1 MPRRLLLV
9 LAMSLLPVAAAVAAD
24 APAKSDTPAKSTAP
38 DKDAEIRELRSRVEK
53 LEARLAE
60 LEKQLGPALAKS
72 GAEQERAKLTAKAHE
87 RMRQDLQT
95 HTAEQIGQAEALY
108 QVANKNWRT
117 PEARA
122 SLRKMIDQFP
132 HLNRTGCALLYLGQ
146 MSDGDEKEKLLK
158 EAIDSHG
165 DCFYGDGVQVGPFA
179 RFLLAEYYRE
189 KKEPAKAKALFD
201 EVRRDFPEAID
212 HKGKRLVEQMPE

>member
-9 LAMSLLPVAAAVAAD
+9 FALAVLPVAVAAAAD
-24 APAKSDTPAKSTAP
+24 PATESESPSKQ
-38 DKDAEIRELRSRVEK
+38 DKDAEIGELRSRVQK

-60 LEKQLGPALAKS
+60 LEKQLGPLLAKT
-72 GAEQERAKLTAKAHE
+72 GAEQERAKLTAKAHD

-108 QVANKNWRT
+108 QAANKNWRT

-146 MSDGDEKEKLLK
+146 MSQGDEKEKLLK
-158 EAIDSHG
+158 EAIDAHG

-179 RFLLAEYYRE
+179 RFLLAVHYRD
-189 KKEPAKAKALFD
+189 KKEADKAKALFE
-201 EVRRDFPEAID
+201 EVRRDYPEAID
-212 HKGKRLVEQMPE
+212 HKGKRLVEQIPE

>member
-9 LAMSLLPVAAAVAAD
+9 FALSLLPAAALAAD
-24 APAKSDTPAKSTAP
+24 APAKSEAPARTEP
-38 DKDAEIRELRSRVEK
+38 QDKDAEIRELRSRVQK

-60 LEKQLGPALAKS
+60 LEKQLGPLLAKT
-72 GAEQERAKLTAKAHE
+72 GADQERAKLTAKAHD

-122 SLRKMIDQFP
+122 SLRKMIYQFP
-132 HLNRTGCALLYLGQ
+132 RLNRTGCALLYLGQ
-146 MSDGDEKEKLLK
+146 MSEGDEKEKLLK
-158 EAIDSHG
+158 EAIDAHG

-179 RFLLAEYYRE
+179 RFLLAVYYRD
-189 KKEPAKAKALFD
+189 KKETDKAKALFE
-201 EVRRDFPEAID
+201 EVRRDSPEAID
-212 HKGKRLVEQMPE
+212 HKGKRLVEQIPE

>member
-9 LAMSLLPVAAAVAAD
+9 FALSLLSAAAAVAAD
-24 APAKSDTPAKSTAP
+24 APAKSEAA
-38 DKDAEIRELRSRVEK
+38 DKDAEIRELRGRVQK

-60 LEKQLGPALAKS
+60 LEKQLGPLLAKT
-72 GAEQERAKLTAKAHE
+72 GAEQERAKLTTRAHE

-108 QVANKNWRT
+108 QVANKNWQT

-146 MSDGDEKEKLLK
+146 MSEGDEQEKLLK
-158 EAIDSHG
+158 EAIDAH
-165 DCFYGDGVQVGPFA
+165 
-179 RFLLAEYYRE
+179 
-189 KKEPAKAKALFD
+189 
-201 EVRRDFPEAID
+201 
-212 HKGKRLVEQMPE
+212 

>member
-1 MPRRLLLV
+1 MARFILAVVALFV
-9 LAMSLLPVAAAVAAD
+9 LPAAAAVAAD
-24 APAKSDTPAKSTAP
+24 GPAKSEAP
-38 DKDAEIRELRSRVEK
+38 DKDAEIRQLRDRVAK

-60 LEKQLGPALAKS
+60 LEKQLGPLLAKS
-72 GAEQERAKLTAKAHE
+72 GAEQERAKLAARAHE

-108 QVANKNWRT
+108 QVANQNFKS

-132 HLNRTGCALLYLGQ
+132 HLNRTGCALLYLAQ
-146 MSDGDEKEKLLK
+146 MSEGDEQEKLLK

-179 RFLLAEYYRE
+179 RFLLAQHYRE
-189 KKEPAKAKALFD
+189 KKEPDKAKALFE
-201 EVRRDFPEAID
+201 EVRRDYPEAID
-212 HKGKRLVEQMPE
+212 HKGKRLVEQVPE